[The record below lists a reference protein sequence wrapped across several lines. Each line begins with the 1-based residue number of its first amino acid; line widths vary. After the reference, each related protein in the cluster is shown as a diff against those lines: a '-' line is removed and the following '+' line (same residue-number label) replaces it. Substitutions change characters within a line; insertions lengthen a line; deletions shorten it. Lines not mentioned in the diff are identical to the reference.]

1 MNIGINGFGRIGRL
15 ALRAALLRHPD
26 VTVSAINTSGSM
38 DMDGWA
44 YLFKYDTAYGKFPK
58 KITVKAGEGEH
69 EIGRLVVNGY
79 NDTIPF
85 FAVRNPEEIP
95 WGSHNVHTVLES
107 TGIFRK
113 RDDALKHLK
122 GGAQKIIISAPPK
135 GGDIPLCLLKLNQ
148 DIGKE
153 QSVIS
158 NGSCTTYSAAPV
170 IRIIYDHFGIER
182 ASLTTIHAYTSD
194 QRLTDGSHPNDIRRA
209 RAAGQN
215 IIPTSSG
222 AAESIVAVIPEMEG
236 KFEATS
242 LRVPVITGSLSDITF
257 LTEKPVTTEEV
268 NAVFKNEA
276 NGRYKGLIEATDD
289 PIVSSDVI
297 GNSASAIIDLSLTN
311 VIGRTML
318 KVFSWYDNEW
328 SYACR
333 LVELAAQLA

>member
-1 MNIGINGFGRIGRL
+1 
-15 ALRAALLRHPD
+15 
-26 VTVSAINTSGSM
+26 M

-44 YLFKYDTAYGKFPK
+44 YLFKYDTAYGRFPK
-58 KITVKAGEGEH
+58 KVTVKSGEGEH

-79 NDTIPF
+79 NYTIPF

-95 WGSHNVHTVLES
+95 WGAYNVHTVLES

-113 RDDALKHLK
+113 REDALRHLK
-122 GGAQKIIISAPPK
+122 GGAKKIIISAPPK
-135 GGDIPLCLLKLNQ
+135 GGDIPLCLLKLN
-148 DIGKE
+148 DAIGKD

-194 QRLTDGSHPNDIRRA
+194 QRLADGSHPSDIRRS
-209 RAAGQN
+209 RAAAQN

-222 AAESIVAVIPEMEG
+222 AAESIVAVIPELEG
-236 KFEATS
+236 KFEATAI
-242 LRVPVITGSLSDITF
+242 RVPVITGSLSDITF
-257 LTEKPVTTEEV
+257 LTEKAVTTEEV

-276 NGRYKGLIEATDD
+276 LGRYKGVVEATDD
-289 PIVSSDVI
+289 PIVSSDII

-328 SYACR
+328 SYAVR
-333 LVELAAQLA
+333 LIELANSLQ